1 MTEPLS
7 PQRRELIQQL
17 QHTAQQLE
25 RLAATL
31 QDSESED
38 PSPALSQWAAQ
49 AELLCQAYPDP
60 LETLEM
66 TAEDRQGLDRL
77 LPPYPALQNLWQG
90 ALKVLRRLLPSGVN
104 AKLGDWGLTA
114 LVSGAIILSLLAGVV
129 WVSATPSAELIAEAP
144 ETTTEAPAIPVVPVA
159 PEESAAPLP
168 PVLEAP
174 QEPQRVELEP
184 PPEAPLTPEQSLL
197 AFVQQEVTD
206 LTQAYPPDLIV
217 RVQPDLDRRRLTLV
231 LKDDWLNLP
240 TGKQTALA
248 NTLWQRAQRLTFTQL
263 TLETPQGQLLARN
276 PVVGE
281 EMILWATPPIALE

>member
-1 MTEPLS
+1 MTEL
-7 PQRRELIQQL
+7 QRPNRQELIQQL

-25 RLAATL
+25 SLAATL
-31 QDSESED
+31 QDSGSED

-90 ALKVLRRLLPSGVN
+90 ALKLLRRLLPSGVN
-104 AKLGDWGLTA
+104 AKLSDWGLTA
-114 LVSGAIILSLLAGVV
+114 LVSGVIILSLLAGVV
-129 WVSATPSAELIAEAP
+129 WVSSTPSAGVIAEAP
-144 ETTTEAPAIPVVPVA
+144 EPANEVSVVPVA

-174 QEPQRVELEP
+174 REPQRVELEP

-217 RVQPDLDRRRLTLV
+217 RVEPDLDRRRLTLI
-231 LKDDWLNLP
+231 LKEDWLNLP

-263 TLETPQGQLLARN
+263 RLETPQGKLLARN

-281 EMILWATPPIALE
+281 EMILWATPPMSLE

>member
-1 MTEPLS
+1 MTEL
-7 PQRRELIQQL
+7 QRPNRQELIQQL

-31 QDSESED
+31 QDAESED

-90 ALKVLRRLLPSGVN
+90 ALKLLRRLLPSGVN
-104 AKLGDWGLTA
+104 AKLSDWGLTA
-114 LVSGAIILSLLAGVV
+114 LVSGVIILSLLAGVI
-129 WVSATPSAELIAEAP
+129 WVSNTPSAELMAEAP
-144 ETTTEAPAIPVVPVA
+144 ETATEAPAIPVVPVV
-159 PEESAAPLP
+159 PEESS
-168 PVLEAP
+168 PVPSILEAP
-174 QEPQRVELEP
+174 REPQRVELAP

-217 RVQPDLDRRRLTLV
+217 RVEPDLDQRRLTLI

-240 TGKQTALA
+240 TAKQRALA
-248 NTLWQRAQRLTFTQL
+248 NALWQRAQRLTFTQL
-263 TLETPQGQLLARN
+263 TLETPQGKLLARN

-281 EMILWATPPIALE
+281 EMILWAAPPTTLE